1 MLSMPV
7 RSGGV
12 AGARSSIRLLS
23 LVMLPCRTLSLGS
36 VSSFSLAQLLKALR
50 PSSVAFQSFASSR
63 FMQPRNAPVPT
74 WYTLWRSTCA
84 SAVKP
89 ARHILGISYTGFTSD
104 PILSSLSTGPK
115 SCFWLVI

>member
-12 AGARSSIRLLS
+12 AGARKSIRLLS
-23 LVMLPCRTLSLGS
+23 LVMLPCKLLSLGS
-36 VSSFSLAQLLKALR
+36 VSSFSLGQLLKALR
-50 PSSVAFQSFASSR
+50 PSSVAFQSFASTR
-63 FMQPRNAPVPT
+63 FTQPRNAPVPT
-74 WYTLWRSTCA
+74 WYTLWRSTRS

-89 ARHILGISYTGFTSD
+89 AMHISGISYTGFTSWA
-104 PILSSLSTGPK
+104 ILSSLSTGPK